1 MVKMLELAI
10 SKAAALPEE
19 QQEALGRDL
28 LRRIDAMAE
37 LRADIE
43 EGLAQ
48 LNAGLGREL
57 DLDAFLKRMHEEHG
71 RKS

>member
-1 MVKMLELAI
+1 MGKMLELAI
-10 SKAAALPEE
+10 SKAATLPEE

-57 DLDAFLKRMHEEHG
+57 DLDAFLKRMHEEHA